1 MLPIQKISLKFRLE
15 GDLIEEWKQKTGG
28 QVLLNKTDLESWIP
42 EDESEYAL
50 GLFSKSH
57 LKFVDER
64 DNKTTPDLELMI
76 RKALKKLK
84 KNENG
89 FFLMVEGGK
98 IDKAHHESWAH
109 RAFEETLELGYY
121 FKMCFLYKQSFLF
134 TFFIISCLFTFSRK
148 SCSSCTK

>member
-1 MLPIQKISLKFRLE
+1 MLPLQKISLKFRLE
-15 GDLIEEWKQKTGG
+15 GDLIEEWKQNTGG
-28 QVLLNKTDLESWIP
+28 QVFLNKADLESWNP

-57 LKFVDER
+57 LKYVDER
-64 DNKTTPDLELMI
+64 NNKTTPDLELMI
-76 RKALKKLK
+76 TKALKKLK

-109 RAFEETLELGYY
+109 RAFEETLELG
-121 FKMCFLYKQSFLF
+121 
-134 TFFIISCLFTFSRK
+134 
-148 SCSSCTK
+148 

>member
-1 MLPIQKISLKFRLE
+1 MVVRIEESGKLWFPVVSMNYNFFFFFKSQLQNIPLRLE
-15 GDLIEEWKQKTGG
+15 GDLIEEWRQNTGG
-28 QVLLNKTDLESWIP
+28 QVLLNKTDLVSWNP
-42 EDESEYAL
+42 EADESEYAL

-64 DNKTTPDLELMI
+64 NKTTTPDLELMT

-109 RAFEETLELGYY
+109 RAFEETLELG
-121 FKMCFLYKQSFLF
+121 
-134 TFFIISCLFTFSRK
+134 
-148 SCSSCTK
+148 

>member
-1 MLPIQKISLKFRLE
+1 M
-15 GDLIEEWKQKTGG
+15 
-28 QVLLNKTDLESWIP
+28 NKVDLESWNP

-57 LKFVDER
+57 LKYVDER
-64 DNKTTPDLELMI
+64 NNKTTPDLELMI
-76 RKALKKLK
+76 TKALKKLK

-109 RAFEETLELGYY
+109 RAFEETLELGNVLYKCLC
-121 FKMCFLYKQSFLF
+121 FHFLYQLF
-134 TFFIISCLFTFSRK
+134 IHFFQKKLF
-148 SCSSCTK
+148 

>member
-1 MLPIQKISLKFRLE
+1 MNYNFFFFLKSQLQNIPLRLE
-15 GDLIEEWKQKTGG
+15 GDLIEEWKQNTGG
-28 QVLLNKTDLESWIP
+28 QVFLNKIDLESWNP

-57 LKFVDER
+57 LKYVDER
-64 DNKTTPDLELMI
+64 NNKTTPDLELMI
-76 RKALKKLK
+76 TKALKKLK

-109 RAFEETLELGYY
+109 RAFEETLELGLDLR
-121 FKMCFLYKQSFLF
+121 KCLCLHFLYQLF
-134 TFFIISCLFTFSRK
+134 IYFFQKKLFK
-148 SCSSCTK
+148 LL

>member
-1 MLPIQKISLKFRLE
+1 M
-15 GDLIEEWKQKTGG
+15 
-28 QVLLNKTDLESWIP
+28 NKVDLESWNP

-57 LKFVDER
+57 LKYVDER
-64 DNKTTPDLELMI
+64 NNKTTPDLELMI
-76 RKALKKLK
+76 TKALKKLK

-109 RAFEETLELGYY
+109 RAFEETLELG
-121 FKMCFLYKQSFLF
+121 KVLRKCLCLHFLYQLF
-134 TFFIISCLFTFSRK
+134 VYFFQKRLS
-148 SCSSCTK
+148 

>member
-1 MLPIQKISLKFRLE
+1 MNYNFFFFFKSQLQNIPLRLE
-15 GDLIEEWKQKTGG
+15 GDLIEEWKQNTGG
-28 QVLLNKTDLESWIP
+28 QVFLNKADLESWNP

-57 LKFVDER
+57 LKYVDER
-64 DNKTTPDLELMI
+64 NNKTTPDLELMI
-76 RKALKKLK
+76 TKALKKLK

-109 RAFEETLELGYY
+109 RAFEETLELGKVLCV
-121 FKMCFLYKQSFLF
+121 FV
-134 TFFIISCLFTFSRK
+134 FIFCISCLFTFPRK
-148 SCSSCTK
+148 SCSSCSK